1 MVEVAGFNLMDEAE
15 DADWSCRN
23 SLGHMGDAMGWEG
36 VEALV
41 SVGFIEGGGFRSD
54 LDSVV
59 EEKVRKNTNAV
70 AGRMLIEARENLIL
84 EFRVDILIENGGR

>member
-1 MVEVAGFNLMDEAE
+1 MMAIEE

-70 AGRMLIEARENLIL
+70 AGRMLIETRTTSLL
-84 EFRVDILIENGGR
+84 RF

>member
-1 MVEVAGFNLMDEAE
+1 MVEVAGFNLMAIEE

-70 AGRMLIEARENLIL
+70 AGRMLIETRTTSLL
-84 EFRVDILIENGGR
+84 RF